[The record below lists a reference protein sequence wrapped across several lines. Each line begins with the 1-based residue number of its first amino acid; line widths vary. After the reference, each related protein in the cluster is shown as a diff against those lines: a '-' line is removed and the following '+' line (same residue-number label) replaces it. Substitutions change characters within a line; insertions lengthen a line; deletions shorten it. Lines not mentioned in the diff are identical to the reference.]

1 MTILEDHNRQLEA
14 QLVRL
19 RQLVNSDSPSSA
31 VSTDVPTVPAAPII
45 REIVAANLHNNQG
58 PTQMSPDKRPVP
70 PQFLTGNQSE
80 HNLDQSEVYLSAV
93 PSDQSSD
100 GDHRM
105 SATSGSLNLSQHN
118 AEVVQVIFLTYELLI
133 FNTIFSCYPLGK
145 N

>member
-19 RQLVNSDSPSSA
+19 RQLVNGDSPSSPA
-31 VSTDVPTVPAAPII
+31 ASNTDGPAAPI
-45 REIVAANLHNNQG
+45 REIVAANLDNNQG
-58 PTQMSPDKRPVP
+58 PTQLTPDKRPVP
-70 PQFLTGNQSE
+70 PQFLAGNQSE
-80 HNLDQSEVYLSAV
+80 HKLDQSEANPSLV

-118 AEVVQVIFLTYELLI
+118 AEVIQVNYLS
-133 FNTIFSCYPLGK
+133 N
-145 N
+145 